1 MMVSNR
7 AQLSVFP
14 RALRQRALLLGEED
28 LAMDASL
35 RMASR
40 PQARLDR
47 PKPVHFGADGEKT
60 HFGADGENDRVSI
73 SRTTGLAWPSVE
85 YS

>member
-28 LAMDASL
+28 LAVDASL

-47 PKPVHFGADGEKT
+47 PKPVHFGADGEK
-60 HFGADGENDRVSI
+60 DGENDRVSI